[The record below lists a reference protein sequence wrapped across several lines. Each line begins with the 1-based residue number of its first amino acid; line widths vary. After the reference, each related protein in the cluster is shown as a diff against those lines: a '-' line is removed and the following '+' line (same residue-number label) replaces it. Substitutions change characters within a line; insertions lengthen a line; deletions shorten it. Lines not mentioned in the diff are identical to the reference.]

1 MIGKGEGGL
10 SMPRVL
16 FIKGSTAPGV
26 KVAYTVDQ
34 AVGTGCPNRREDVL
48 LVQHLL
54 RIAWRDAGASKGFRP
69 PGETEPLK
77 TDGMFGPKTA
87 KFIKFFQ
94 EEAIRRGAN
103 CATDQRVDSA
113 VSGTSSGGLSGK
125 FYTILAMNSARN
137 ARQAGN
143 QDDISMDPGFPA
155 ELTKHFIIM
164 W

>member
-1 MIGKGEGGL
+1 
-10 SMPRVL
+10 MPRV
-16 FIKGSTAPGV
+16 FQVKTTDPRI
-26 KVAYTVDQ
+26 KVAYTVEQ

-54 RIAWRDAGASKGFRP
+54 RIAWTDAGNSKGFRP

-77 TDGMFGPKTA
+77 ADGMFGPKTA

-94 EEAIRRGAN
+94 EEAVRRGAN
-103 CATDQRVDSA
+103 CATDQRVDPA

-137 ARQAGN
+137 SRQGGN
-143 QDDISMDPGFPA
+143 QDDISKDPGFPG
-155 ELTKHFIIM
+155 ELTKHFFIS